1 MSKKRINKI
10 KSKQK
15 QKQKQMQ
22 IVNVNI
28 HKPTR
33 RPREAPSQPRRNVQQ
48 LPTPQY
54 IYTSQI
60 DSLVPQMFNKEGKQE
75 NIPTLTEQ
83 INKTFDEKIN
93 KLVSQYGKPP
103 QPAQPTQEEVRQTR
117 TTKFER
123 NVPFERNVLFNKPNK
138 PELTKKNEYTNIF
151 NEPKEQK
158 NKQEMIQEYI
168 KNKSKQ
174 EVPKVFQAETYTPLT
189 NIQYEKPVENEPILS
204 KREPETISSIY
215 KKNQPEQPEQPETI
229 IKPIK
234 KTTAEIEK
242 SSRDR
247 KKLREKIIKI
257 DKEIVNKKNEIIILE
272 SIYHEQTLT
281 DKRKNT
287 TKKKTLK
294 NEINVKT
301 LEREQLMKKLNEL
314 AIYKKKSNEIIL

>member
-10 KSKQK
+10 KSKQKQK

-33 RPREAPSQPRRNVQQ
+33 KPREAPSQPRRNVQQ

-54 IYTSQI
+54 IYTSQT
-60 DSLVPQMFNKEGKQE
+60 DKLVPQMFNKEGKQE

-103 QPAQPTQEEVRQTR
+103 QPAQPTPEEVRKTR
-117 TTKFER
+117 TEQY
-123 NVPFERNVLFNKPNK
+123 KPNK
-138 PELTKKNEYTNIF
+138 QL
-151 NEPKEQK
+151 
-158 NKQEMIQEYI
+158 MIKEYI
-168 KNKSKQ
+168 NNKSKQ

-204 KREPETISSIY
+204 KQEPETISSIY
-215 KKNQPEQPEQPETI
+215 KKNQPEQPEQPEQHEQPEQPETI

-257 DKEIVNKKNEIIILE
+257 DEEIVNKKNEIIILE

-287 TKKKTLK
+287 TKKKL
-294 NEINVKT
+294 
-301 LEREQLMKKLNEL
+301 
-314 AIYKKKSNEIIL
+314 